1 LFLTC
6 VRPCYILLLMA
17 HLHKKMKKGRP
28 YYYLR
33 EIARV
38 DGKPKVV
45 NQIYLGSIE
54 RIAELVKGTTQRWQ
68 KISVEEFGALF
79 IAKLIEEQAG
89 VASIIDSVLP
99 RVEQERG
106 PSIGEYFLYAV
117 FNRMVDSCSKRA
129 LPGWFRTTAIQRIR
143 PVDTD
148 ELTSKRYWDKWD
160 RVEPKDI
167 EKIATLF
174 FKRVCEL
181 ERVDSDCFLFDTT
194 NYYTYMAGD
203 TPSELAKR
211 GRNKDGKHWLRQVG
225 VALLVSRDTQI
236 PLFYREYEG
245 NRHDSNEFQKILGEI
260 TCVMRTAA
268 TSERDLTIIFDKG
281 MNSEDN
287 IALIDSTPKVHFIT
301 TYSPY
306 YAQDLIRVKLSHFTP
321 VDTPKNREL
330 AGLGREEDRIVAYR
344 TSGQYWG
351 KERTAVVTYNPRTAT
366 KQRLAF
372 EKKLLSLQETLFDL
386 RSKVRT
392 QKAHWTD
399 ADHIEKHYA
408 DACER
413 LHLPKDLY
421 EVSLEK
427 HKRKWQLLFR
437 KNYYR
442 IGLYIEKFGK
452 NILLTDHTEWSTDQ
466 IVRASLDRYMVEK
479 AFRQTKDSDL
489 VSLYPL
495 RHWTDSK
502 IRCHILTCVVAL
514 TYLRLIEIRLHQ
526 ASLSITASTAMEHM
540 RKLHSCL
547 CWTASKSAAD
557 RMIEDPTKIQAQIL
571 SSFGY
576 KVAGGVLQKLPV

>member
-1 LFLTC
+1 
-6 VRPCYILLLMA
+6 MA
-17 HLHKKMKKGRP
+17 HLHKKIKKGRP
-28 YYYLR
+28 YYYIR

-54 RIAELVKGTTQRWQ
+54 RIAELAKGSTERCR

-79 IAKLIEEQAG
+79 IANLIEEKAG
-89 VASIIDSVLP
+89 IARIINMVLP

-129 LPGWFRTTAIQRIR
+129 LPEWFRATAIQQIR
-143 PVDTD
+143 RVDTE
-148 ELTSKRYWDKWD
+148 ELTSKKYWDKWD

-167 EKIATLF
+167 EKIASLF
-174 FKRVCEL
+174 FKRICEI
-181 ERVDSDCFLFDTT
+181 EKVDSDCFLFDTT

-211 GRNKDGKHWLRQVG
+211 GKNKDGKNWLRQVG
-225 VALLVSRDTQI
+225 VALLVSRNTEI

-245 NRHDSNEFQKILGEI
+245 NRHDSKEFQKILGEI
-260 TCVMRTAA
+260 TSVMEQSVTGD
-268 TSERDLTIIFDKG
+268 RDLTIIFDKG

-287 IALIDSTPKVHFIT
+287 IALIDSAPKVHFIT

-306 YAQDLIRVKLSHFTP
+306 YAEDLIRVKLSQFSP

-330 AGLGREEDRIVAYR
+330 AKLGREEDRLVAYR
-344 TSGQYWG
+344 ASGEYWG
-351 KERTAVVTYNPRTAT
+351 KVRTIIVTYNPRTAT

-386 RSKVRT
+386 RSKVKP
-392 QKAHWTD
+392 QKTHWTN
-399 ADHIEKHYA
+399 ADCIEKHYR
-408 DACER
+408 DACEG

-452 NILLTDHTEWSTDQ
+452 NILLTDHIDWSTDQ
-466 IVRASLDRYMVEK
+466 IVQASLDRYMVEK

-526 ASLSITASTAMEHM
+526 AGLSITASTAMEHM

-547 CWTASKSAAD
+547 CWTVSKSGAD
-557 RMIEDPTKIQAQIL
+557 RIIEDPTQIQANIL
-571 SSFGY
+571 TAFGY
-576 KVAGGVLQKLPV
+576 KVASGVLQKTGV